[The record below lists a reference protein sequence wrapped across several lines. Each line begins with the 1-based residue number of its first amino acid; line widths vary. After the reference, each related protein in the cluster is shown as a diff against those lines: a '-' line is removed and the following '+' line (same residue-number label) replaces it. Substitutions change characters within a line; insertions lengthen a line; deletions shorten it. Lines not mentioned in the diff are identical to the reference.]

1 MNRPLVWSSGELFF
15 FSSNR
20 EPVHRLLLG
29 PLKGKQRSTKEG
41 CRGTSCRYADD
52 LMNDKMVTMDCHRE
66 KRNLCMAW
74 VDVKK
79 AYDSVDHKWLFDA
92 VLDFVL

>member
-1 MNRPLVWSSGELFF
+1 MA
-15 FSSNR
+15 
-20 EPVHRLLLG
+20 HHADM
-29 PLKGKQRSTKEG
+29 QI
-41 CRGTSCRYADD
+41 CRYADN
-52 LMNDKMVTMDCHRE
+52 LMIDRMVTMDCHRE

-92 VLDFVL
+92 VLDFVF

>member
-1 MNRPLVWSSGELFF
+1 MIDR
-15 FSSNR
+15 
-20 EPVHRLLLG
+20 
-29 PLKGKQRSTKEG
+29 
-41 CRGTSCRYADD
+41 
-52 LMNDKMVTMDCHRE
+52 MVTMDCHRE

-92 VLDFVL
+92 VLDFVSLNLRWSEPIYMRVGYVFESRFSAGMI

>member
-1 MNRPLVWSSGELFF
+1 
-15 FSSNR
+15 
-20 EPVHRLLLG
+20 
-29 PLKGKQRSTKEG
+29 
-41 CRGTSCRYADD
+41 
-52 LMNDKMVTMDCHRE
+52 MNDKMVTMDCHRE

-79 AYDSVDHKWLFDA
+79 AYDSVDHKWLSDA